1 MNLFLTG
8 ATGFLGGELLVTLS
22 KRKDVKKIYCL
33 VRSKSVEDANKRL
46 KHVFDLHNDLYQPDR
61 IIPIIANLLDD
72 DLKSKLSSIKEL
84 DDINLIVHSAANT
97 SFSKN
102 CDEQVKKVN
111 IDGLEHV
118 LTWAKELK
126 NLSTFLYIGTATIC
140 GKDNKDKVIKEE
152 ESPNT
157 LAHHLVTYT
166 YTKMM
171 GEMLLSKYLPEEK
184 ILVVRPSIIMGDSK
198 NAIPRSSVI
207 LWTLAAFNYLR
218 LIPVNPLSKIDIIPV
233 DYAANAISELLFL
246 KKRSYRVYHVSAGV
260 DSSTNSELCTRKIE
274 SFFPDKPSHQFVN
287 RKLSNN
293 MRFWAKGRMEDIG
306 ELDKYG
312 SHLQYW
318 ENIMTEKSKLRILF
332 AGLEPY
338 FDFIELGQVFDNS
351 KLLQDISIGNP
362 QPAHEYI
369 IKNIEFLKGID
380 IYEGALDP

>member
-1 MNLFLTG
+1 MNIFLTG
-8 ATGFLGGELLVTLS
+8 ATGFLGGELLITLS
-22 KRKDVKKIYCL
+22 QRKEVQKIYCL
-33 VRSKSVEDANKRL
+33 VRAKSDDDANKRL
-46 KHVFDLHNDLYQPDR
+46 KHIFDLHNDFFDTER
-61 IIPIIANLLDD
+61 IIPVVANLVDDNLVDKLNGFKGLDETN
-72 DLKSKLSSIKEL
+72 I
-84 DDINLIVHSAANT
+84 IVHSAANT

-102 CDEQVKKVN
+102 CEDQVKKVN
-111 IDGLEHV
+111 INGLENV
-118 LTWAKELK
+118 LIWAKELK

-152 ESPNT
+152 ESPNP

-171 GEMLLSKYLPEEK
+171 GEMMLNKYLPEEK

-233 DYAANAISELLFL
+233 DYAANAITELLFVN
-246 KKRSYRVYHVSAGV
+246 KRSYSVYHISAGV
-260 DSSTNSELCTRKIE
+260 DSATNSELCCHKIE
-274 SFFPDKPSHQFVN
+274 SYFPDKPSHEFVN

-306 ELDKYG
+306 ELANYE
-312 SHLQYW
+312 SHLNYW
-318 ENIMTEKSKLRILF
+318 DEILTERSRLRILF

-338 FDFIELGQVFDNS
+338 FDFIELGQVFDNTR
-351 KLLQDISIGNP
+351 LLKDITLPKP

-369 IKNIEFLKGID
+369 INNIKFLESID
-380 IYEGALDP
+380 IYEGAIDP

>member
-1 MNLFLTG
+1 MNIFLTG
-8 ATGFLGGELLVTLS
+8 ATGFLGGELLITLS
-22 KRKDVKKIYCL
+22 QRKEVQKIYCL
-33 VRSKSVEDANKRL
+33 VRAKSDDDANKRL
-46 KHVFDLHNDLYQPDR
+46 KHIFDLHNDFFDTER
-61 IIPIIANLLDD
+61 IIPVVANLVDD
-72 DLKSKLSSIKEL
+72 NLIEKLNGFKGLEETNI
-84 DDINLIVHSAANT
+84 IVHSAANT

-102 CDEQVKKVN
+102 CEDQVKKVN
-111 IDGLEHV
+111 INGLENV
-118 LTWAKELK
+118 LIWAKELK

-152 ESPNT
+152 ESPNP

-171 GEMLLSKYLPEEK
+171 GEMMLNKYLPDEK

-233 DYAANAISELLFL
+233 DYAANAITELLFV
-246 KKRSYRVYHVSAGV
+246 KKRSYSVYHISAGV
-260 DSSTNSELCTRKIE
+260 DSATNSELCCHKIE
-274 SFFPDKPSHQFVN
+274 SYFPDKPSHEFVN

-306 ELDKYG
+306 ELANYE
-312 SHLQYW
+312 SHLNYW
-318 ENIMTEKSKLRILF
+318 DEILSERSRLRILF

-338 FDFIELGQVFDNS
+338 FDFIELGQVFDNTR
-351 KLLQDISIGNP
+351 LLKDITLPKP

-369 IKNIEFLKGID
+369 INNIKFLESID
-380 IYEGALDP
+380 IYEGAIDP

>member
-1 MNLFLTG
+1 MNIFLTG
-8 ATGFLGGELLVTLS
+8 ATGFLGGELLITLS
-22 KRKDVKKIYCL
+22 QRKEVQKIYCL
-33 VRSKSVEDANKRL
+33 VRAKSEDDANKRL
-46 KHVFDLHNDLYQPDR
+46 KHIFDLHNDFFDTER
-61 IIPIIANLLDD
+61 IIPVVANLVDD
-72 DLKSKLSSIKEL
+72 NLIEKLKSFKGL
-84 DDINLIVHSAANT
+84 DETNIIVHSAANT

-102 CDEQVKKVN
+102 CEDQVKKVN
-111 IDGLEHV
+111 INGLENV
-118 LTWAKELK
+118 LIWAKELK

-152 ESPNT
+152 ESPNP

-171 GEMLLSKYLPEEK
+171 GEMMLGKYLPEDK

-233 DYAANAISELLFL
+233 DYAANAITELLFV
-246 KKRSYRVYHVSAGV
+246 KKRSFSVYHISAGV
-260 DSSTNSELCTRKIE
+260 DSATNSELCCHKIE
-274 SFFPDKPSHQFVN
+274 SYFPDKPSHEFVN

-306 ELDKYG
+306 ELANYE
-312 SHLQYW
+312 SHLNYW
-318 ENIMTEKSKLRILF
+318 DEILTERSRLRILF

-338 FDFIELGQVFDNS
+338 FDFIELGQVFDNTR
-351 KLLQDISIGNP
+351 LLKDITLPKP

-369 IKNIEFLKGID
+369 INNIEFLESID
-380 IYEGALDP
+380 IYEGAIDP

>member
-22 KRKDVKKIYCL
+22 KRKDIKKIYCL
-33 VRSKSVEDANKRL
+33 VRAKSEEEANKRL
-46 KHVFDLHNDLYQPDR
+46 KHVFDLHCDLYQPER
-61 IIPIIANLLDD
+61 IIPIVANLLDD
-72 DLKSKLSSIKEL
+72 NLKTQLCSIKEL
-84 DDINLIVHSAANT
+84 NEINLIVHSAANT

-102 CDEQVKKVN
+102 CDDQVKKVN

-126 NLSTFLYIGTATIC
+126 NLRTFLYIGTATIC

-157 LAHHLVTYT
+157 HSHHLVTYT

-218 LIPVNPLSKIDIIPV
+218 MIPVNPLSKIDIIPV
-233 DYAANAISELLFL
+233 DYAANAISELLFV
-246 KKRSYRVYHVSAGV
+246 KKRSYRVYHISAGV

-293 MRFWAKGRMEDIG
+293 MRFWAKGRTEDIG
-306 ELDKYG
+306 ELEKYK

-318 ENIMTEKSKLRILF
+318 ENIMTEKSKLRVLF

-338 FDFIELGQVFDNS
+338 FDFIELGQIFDNS
-351 KLLQDISIGNP
+351 KLLQDVPIGKP